1 MNAPALLAEGI
12 SHRYGDVIALHPLGF
27 SLPVG
32 TRCAL
37 IGPDGAGKSTLLG
50 LIAGVKRLQQGEL
63 QVLGGSIRQ
72 RRHRTA
78 LYPKVA
84 FMPQGL
90 GNNLYPELSISENIR
105 FLPPCSGWAAVSVNS
120 AWPIC
125 CRPPTCSALPSARPA
140 SCREA

>member
-12 SHRYGDVIALHPLGF
+12 SHRYGDLVALHPLGF
-27 SLPVG
+27 SLPAG

-105 FLPPCSGWAAVSVNS
+105 FFATLFGLSKQQC
-120 AWPIC
+120 
-125 CRPPTCSALPSARPA
+125 
-140 SCREA
+140 

>member
-1 MNAPALLAEGI
+1 MNAPAMLAEGI
-12 SHRYGDVIALHPLGF
+12 GHRYGDLVALHTLGF
-27 SLPVG
+27 SLPAG

-72 RRHRTA
+72 RRHRAA

-105 FLPPCSGWAAVSVNS
+105 FFGTLFGLG
-120 AWPIC
+120 
-125 CRPPTCSALPSARPA
+125 R
-140 SCREA
+140 RECE